1 MRHFSF
7 FIALAAAAPLS
18 LAAHA
23 QTAVYLD
30 FTASN
35 PDNWIYGGTAGFY
48 HDPWHPFSAEAGVD
62 VAEAG
67 ADVRVSY
74 LGNGQTPGTPR
85 VYGMTTGP
93 RLALHPHVV
102 PIKPYAEVLAGFGH
116 VGIGITSA
124 DSFEYQVVGGIDLKI
139 VSRLDWRFFDFAYTG
154 YPGLSVGYQR
164 YYGYAPEYTSFSQK
178 MLSTGLV
185 LRLP

>member
-1 MRHFSF
+1 
-7 FIALAAAAPLS
+7 
-18 LAAHA
+18 
-23 QTAVYLD
+23 
-30 FTASN
+30 
-35 PDNWIYGGTAGFY
+35 
-48 HDPWHPFSAEAGVD
+48 
-62 VAEAG
+62 
-67 ADVRVSY
+67 
-74 LGNGQTPGTPR
+74 

-116 VGIGITSA
+116 VRVGNANTER
-124 DSFEYQVVGGIDLKI
+124 FEYQVVGGIDLKI
-139 VSRLDWRFFDFAYTG
+139 VSRLDWRVFDFAYTG

-164 YYGYAPEYTSFSQK
+164 YYGYTPEYTSFSPK